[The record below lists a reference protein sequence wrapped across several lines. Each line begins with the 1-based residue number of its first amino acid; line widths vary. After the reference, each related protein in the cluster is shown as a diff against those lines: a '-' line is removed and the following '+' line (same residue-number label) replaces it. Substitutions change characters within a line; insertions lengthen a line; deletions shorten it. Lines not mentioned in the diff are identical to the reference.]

1 MSASADD
8 WAVREHY
15 ERPSAVE
22 AVLVEIA
29 SNDCQIDPALDHFHV
44 GGAAATQRLAEK
56 AGLAPGAR
64 VLDVGSGLGGP
75 ARQLADAQGWD
86 VTGIDLT
93 PGFCRVAQALSRRNG
108 LGGST
113 RFCAA
118 DAMRLPFADDAF
130 DGVWT
135 EHVAMNISAR
145 DALYAELLRIVR
157 PGGRLALFDVVA
169 GENNAAPLDYPVP
182 WSRDRT
188 NSHLVTADGL
198 KQVLAHAGWGVCVW
212 DDETEFARDW
222 LESAK
227 APRGGGRPSL
237 RSLIGNEFPKMVGNL
252 RANFSDGRLG
262 AIQAVLERTA

>member
-1 MSASADD
+1 VSASADD
-8 WAVREHY
+8 RALRQHY
-15 ERPSAVE
+15 ERPDAVE
-22 AVLVEIA
+22 AVLAEIA
-29 SNDCQIDPALDHFHV
+29 SGESEIGPALDQFHV
-44 GGAAATQRLAEK
+44 GGAAATRRLAEK

-75 ARQLADAQGWD
+75 ARLLADTQGWD

-93 PGFCRVAQALSRRNG
+93 PGFCRVAQALSCRNG
-108 LGGST
+108 LDGST

-135 EHVAMNISAR
+135 EHVAMNIFAR
-145 DALYAELLRIVR
+145 DALYAELVRVVR

-169 GENNAAPLDYPVP
+169 GENAAPLDYPVP
-182 WSRDRT
+182 WSRDGT
-188 NSHLVTADGL
+188 GSHLVTADGL
-198 KQVLAHAGWGVCVW
+198 KQVLADAGWGVRVW
-212 DDETEFARDW
+212 NDETEFARDW
-222 LESAK
+222 LENAK
-227 APRGGGRPSL
+227 PPRGGGGPSL
-237 RSLIGNEFPKMVGNL
+237 RSLMGDEFPQMVGNL